1 MGASA
6 HLGRGHS
13 SNRTHRCQGAL
24 HGGLAAP
31 GLRAV
36 RRGRCT
42 QSFTR
47 WCLSSTYYVLGPV
60 PGPGYGGAADSL
72 RPVVRATGRRVP
84 SAITK
89 GYRGDS
95 EVKGQEAGA
104 PARPRRARCGL
115 GTAGGIRGLAPRQAP
130 QKSTPTSS
138 RGLDSTGL
146 PQGSRPEIIIL
157 TPVGAN
163 GPQRTGPEV
172 RERGEAPSTH
182 IRPSSACRA
191 A

>member
-1 MGASA
+1 M
-6 HLGRGHS
+6 
-13 SNRTHRCQGAL
+13 
-24 HGGLAAP
+24 
-31 GLRAV
+31 
-36 RRGRCT
+36 
-42 QSFTR
+42 
-47 WCLSSTYYVLGPV
+47 
-60 PGPGYGGAADSL
+60 
-72 RPVVRATGRRVP
+72 
-84 SAITK
+84 
-89 GYRGDS
+89 
-95 EVKGQEAGA
+95 KGQEAGA

-115 GTAGGIRGLAPRQAP
+115 GTAGGIRGLALRQAP